1 MKTPAH
7 EAEMESRRQELR
19 SGQYWRLRR
28 ELAQTEQRPTR
39 PATQKS
45 GTDKVGAQLRFQ

>member
-1 MKTPAH
+1 MKTLAH

-19 SGQYWRLRR
+19 NGQYWRLRR
-28 ELAQTEQRPTR
+28 EQAEAEQRPTR
-39 PATQKS
+39 PATKKP